1 MQEGETPSSNGA
13 KKQKLDRTNE
23 NKRAPPP
30 PYGSQEYWEERYQK
44 NQRLIKSNGEDTSD
58 ALPYHPWYFSYSELS
73 PLILPIILG
82 GHDRGVNLLGGCI
95 KEEKG
100 DISDAEDDGESQEG
114 ELVENKSNNRN
125 SEAQPSVDGEE
136 ENPQD
141 DIDDSEE
148 AEEYD
153 EEYEEDFDSDDE
165 EDDTEESEGLAKDGP
180 ISIIEIG
187 GGDMPLCRDLVMHL
201 ISLEQTTG
209 AKADNIVKKMI
220 CCDYSPTVIDLC
232 KENQKRDLQFREAN
246 QKGIEVEYIT
256 ADARKLPYPDC
267 SFDLVLEKGTLDA
280 MLSDK
285 EDGESNCVLIMTE
298 CARVL
303 KERGKYY
310 ESIFERTLGFGISF
324 LTVTVDSF
332 LSVNSKVVYY

>member
-1 MQEGETPSSNGA
+1 
-13 KKQKLDRTNE
+13 
-23 NKRAPPP
+23 
-30 PYGSQEYWEERYQK
+30 
-44 NQRLIKSNGEDTSD
+44 
-58 ALPYHPWYFSYSELS
+58 
-73 PLILPIILG
+73 
-82 GHDRGVNLLGGCI
+82 
-95 KEEKG
+95 
-100 DISDAEDDGESQEG
+100 
-114 ELVENKSNNRN
+114 
-125 SEAQPSVDGEE
+125 
-136 ENPQD
+136 
-141 DIDDSEE
+141 
-148 AEEYD
+148 
-153 EEYEEDFDSDDE
+153 
-165 EDDTEESEGLAKDGP
+165 
-180 ISIIEIG
+180 
-187 GGDMPLCRDLVMHL
+187 MHL
-201 ISLEQTTG
+201 ISLEGTTG

>member
-1 MQEGETPSSNGA
+1 MNEKIEKVIYARGA

-100 DISDAEDDGESQEG
+100 DISDAEDGESQEG

-201 ISLEQTTG
+201 ISLEGTTG
-209 AKADNIVKKMI
+209 
-220 CCDYSPTVIDLC
+220 
-232 KENQKRDLQFREAN
+232 
-246 QKGIEVEYIT
+246 IT

-310 ESIFERTLGFGISF
+310 ESIFERTLG
-324 LTVTVDSF
+324 
-332 LSVNSKVVYY
+332 